1 MGRMPSDVLNHELSM
16 VWQQIFTWAS
26 WAIVVAMLV
35 LAVRMGVRQRTPFYV
50 FACLAAAVAAF
61 AEPLYDVAFDLW
73 FYDVHDG
80 APGAMWS
87 HFTAFGVVQPN
98 WTHSGYVILYTSAC
112 LYAGRRLYLGGLGRR
127 GLFLIWAV
135 EIAASVVFEVI
146 GTATVYTYYG
156 PYELR
161 IGNYP
166 LVIGVLEGTQV
177 VLFTVVAVQIWR
189 HVSSG
194 WGLAALFV
202 AFPVTFF
209 GANFGLGSPVII
221 ALHLDESSF
230 SSGIVWAA
238 TLLTIGLCAFAI
250 NGLSRF
256 IPSPVIAG
264 QDDKNPRSDGQPPT
278 TGGRPDPAVDPTFS
292 EGRQVA
298 TSPPEW
304 ARSGGTP

>member
-1 MGRMPSDVLNHELSM
+1 MPVDVLNHELNL
-16 VWQQIFTWAS
+16 VWQQVFTWAS
-26 WAIVVAMLV
+26 WAIVVGMLV

-73 FYDVHDG
+73 FYDVHNG

-112 LYAGRRLYLGGLGRR
+112 LYAGRRLYTGRMGRR
-127 GLFLIWAV
+127 GLFAIWAA

-146 GTATVYTYYG
+146 GTATVYSYYG

-161 IGNYP
+161 LGNYP

-189 HVSSG
+189 RVSSA
-194 WGLAALFV
+194 WGLSTLFV
-202 AFPVTFF
+202 AFPMTFF
-209 GANFGLGSPVII
+209 AANFGLGAPIII
-221 ALHLDESSF
+221 ALHLDKGEF

-238 TLLTIGLCAFAI
+238 TLLTMALCAVAI
-250 NGLSRF
+250 NGISRF
-256 IPSPVIAG
+256 MPKPFGA
-264 QDDKNPRSDGQPPT
+264 PEPDGASLPQ
-278 TGGRPDPAVDPTFS
+278 
-292 EGRQVA
+292 A
-298 TSPPEW
+298 TYVS
-304 ARSGGTP
+304 